1 MQSRCESCLY
11 FQYDEEYEQYFCDV
25 SLDEDEMER
34 FLQNTFSDCPYYR
47 QYYEY
52 AIVKHQM

>member
-34 FLQNTFSDCPYYR
+34 ILQNTFSYFLYYR
-47 QYYEY
+47 QYDEY